1 MKTSDPD
8 LLLIVVCVL
17 AYFCLSCT
25 AKVGRHE
32 SINDLFTDEETFHYT
47 QEHVDLR
54 ADIAVDQDAAEKAF
68 RYEGFT
74 VRTFMSQLTSSSL
87 SQES

>member
-1 MKTSDPD
+1 MKASDTVWR
-8 LLLIVVCVL
+8 LIVVC
-17 AYFCLSCT
+17 ASANICS

-54 ADIAVDQDAAEKAF
+54 QGWGKVPHL
-68 RYEGFT
+68 RN
-74 VRTFMSQLTSSSL
+74 
-87 SQES
+87 

>member
-1 MKTSDPD
+1 M
-8 LLLIVVCVL
+8 VVLML
-17 AYFCLSCT
+17 ATCH

-54 ADIAVDQDAAEKAF
+54 ADVAVDQDAAEKAF

-74 VRTFMSQLTSSSL
+74 VRAFMSQLTSSSL
-87 SQES
+87 AGKLRGG